1 MFSAIKLNNGL
12 STSITNNGQR
22 LLYSNEIYWNN
33 KIRLNSNIGFHNETT
48 LSINY
53 YNQLENKS
61 MDGKSYIPINVGFS
75 KNLFESLLVG
85 NIKPYIFTEIGNL
98 FSIKQ
103 FNFDGVH
110 LEDSGEEVT
119 LGLGL
124 YFFKL
129 KTSQY
134 FFCGYTSNQKIDG
147 NFILGFKLFWK

>member
-1 MFSAIKLNNGL
+1 MKLNNGL

-61 MDGKSYIPINVGFS
+61 IDGKNYIPINVGFS
-75 KNLFESLLVG
+75 RNLFESSLVG

-103 FNFDGVH
+103 FNLDGVH
-110 LEDSGEEVT
+110 LKDSGAEIT
-119 LGLGL
+119 LGFGL

-134 FFCGYTSNQKIDG
+134 LFCGYTSNRKIDG